1 MAVLESVWAAG
12 SGVAG
17 WPLWPAGSPQDP
29 SPSVRAASWL
39 SGGEV
44 GTLHGVEP
52 VDGVPH
58 AGLQG
63 AHVGGA
69 EEAVAE
75 AG

>member
-1 MAVLESVWAAG
+1 MAVCGVCAGGGAGAARLAAAARG
-12 SGVAG
+12 PTQG
-17 WPLWPAGSPQDP
+17 PC
-29 SPSVRAASWL
+29 PSVRAASWP

-69 EEAVAE
+69 QEAVAE

>member
-1 MAVLESVWAAG
+1 MAVCRVCAGWGVAAEAAG
-12 SGVAG
+12 PPHDPGPSVHVAG
-17 WPLWPAGSPQDP
+17 
-29 SPSVRAASWL
+29 WL

-63 AHVGGA
+63 AHVRGA